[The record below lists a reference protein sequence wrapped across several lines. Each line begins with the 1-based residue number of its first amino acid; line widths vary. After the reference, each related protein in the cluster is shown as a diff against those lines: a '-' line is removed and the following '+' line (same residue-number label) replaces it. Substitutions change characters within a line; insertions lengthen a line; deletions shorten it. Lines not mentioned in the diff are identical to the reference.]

1 MVDRCA
7 LMCRKQQPLT
17 FTPYMEECALS
28 LQEDS
33 EVESDKMLIYYVR
46 LLRIFNEVYNE
57 FEYGDPDHTLSMSD
71 DKVQVLVKTL
81 EAQLSSWRAS
91 LPPGLA
97 QHGK

>member
-1 MVDRCA
+1 
-7 LMCRKQQPLT
+7 MCHKQQPLT

-28 LQEDS
+28 LQQES
-33 EVESDKMLIYYVR
+33 EVESEKILIHYVG
-46 LLRIFNEVYNE
+46 LLRIFNEVYDE
-57 FEYGDPDHTLSMSD
+57 FQYGESDHTLSMSD
-71 DKVQVLVKTL
+71 DKVQVLVKSL